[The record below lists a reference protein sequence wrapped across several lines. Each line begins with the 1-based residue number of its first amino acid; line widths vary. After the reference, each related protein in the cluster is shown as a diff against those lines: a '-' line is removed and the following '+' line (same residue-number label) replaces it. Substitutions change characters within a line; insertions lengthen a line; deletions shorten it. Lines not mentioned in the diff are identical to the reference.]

1 MARYFGGPVHKT
13 LRPQLRRMYEDSERT
28 WRGAFGRV
36 VVVQQP
42 GLHELTNSRLNR
54 RDEMTRMIVE

>member
-1 MARYFGGPVHKT
+1 
-13 LRPQLRRMYEDSERT
+13 MYEDGKRT